1 MTSII
6 INSFYRALCSINDYT
21 PIKDMDMKKL
31 AVTLVDA
38 LYPEDGYVTLED
50 DPRGNFRMHL
60 NDQFMDRMRA
70 EVAKGLTV
78 AEAIETT
85 GLKEEK
91 QEATVPIS
99 VPEVKEVKAPKPKAA
114 PKPKLTPEE
123 EAAAKAEKEAKAA
136 ADKAEKE
143 AKAAADKAEK
153 EAKAAADK
161 AAKEAKAAADKA
173 AKEAQ
178 KAAEKAAKEEA
189 KKAPKPKFVGNI
201 EKLNPTQD
209 KAWKKIAADAKV
221 ELTDDHKKR
230 FIAAV
235 NALDH
240 TVYNQKKLEVHMAE
254 FFAPKEQEFKEEVMF
269 PVDFNGKEYF
279 VNKEGV
285 VHETIKQEDG
295 SDIDK
300 KIGHVGM
307 AEFADMKMPD
317 ASDFE

>member
-1 MTSII
+1 MSSII

-60 NDQFMDRMRA
+60 NDKFMDRMRA

-91 QEATVPIS
+91 QEVTVPVA
-99 VPEVKEVKAPKPKAA
+99 VPEVKEVKVEPPKPKKPKAA
-114 PKPKLTPEE
+114 PKPKLTPEQ
-123 EAAAKAEKEAKAA
+123 EAAAKAE
-136 ADKAEKE
+136 
-143 AKAAADKAEK
+143 
-153 EAKAAADK
+153 
-161 AAKEAKAAADKA
+161 KEAKAAADKA

-189 KKAPKPKFVGNI
+189 KKIPKPKFVGNV
-201 EKLNPTQD
+201 EKLNPTQE
-209 KAWKKIAADAKV
+209 KMWKKIAADANV

-230 FIAAV
+230 FITTV

-254 FFAPKEQEFKEEVMF
+254 FFVPKPVETKEEAMVL
-269 PVDFNGKEYF
+269 VEFNDKEYW
-279 VNKEGV
+279 VNKAGV
-285 VHETIKQEDG
+285 VHETIKQPDG

-300 KIGHVGM
+300 KVGNIGM
-307 AEFADMKMPD
+307 AEFADMKMPAD
-317 ASDFE
+317 EDFE

>member
-60 NDQFMDRMRA
+60 NDKFMDRMRA

-91 QEATVPIS
+91 QEATVPIT
-99 VPEVKEVKAPKPKAA
+99 VPEVKEVKVKPPPKPKAA

-136 ADKAEKE
+136 ADKA
-143 AKAAADKAEK
+143 
-153 EAKAAADK
+153 
-161 AAKEAKAAADKA
+161 AKEAKTAADKA

-209 KAWKKIAADAKV
+209 KTWKKIAADAKV
-221 ELTDDHKKR
+221 DLTDDHKKR

-254 FFAPKEQEFKEEVMF
+254 FFEPKPVETKEEAMVS
-269 PVDFNGKEYF
+269 VEFNDKEYW

-285 VHETIKQEDG
+285 VHETIKQPDDTE
-295 SDIDK
+295 IDK
-300 KIGHVGM
+300 KVGHVGM
-307 AEFADMKMPD
+307 AEFAEMKMPD

>member
-6 INSFYRALCSINDYT
+6 INSFYRALCSINDFT

-91 QEATVPIS
+91 QEVTVPIA
-99 VPEVKEVKAPKPKAA
+99 VPEVKEVKVEPPKPKKPKAA

-123 EAAAKAEKEAKAA
+123 EAAAKAEKEAQKAA
-136 ADKAEKE
+136 EKAEKE
-143 AKAAADKAEK
+143 AKAAADKAE
-153 EAKAAADK
+153 
-161 AAKEAKAAADKA
+161 
-173 AKEAQ
+173 KEAQ

-209 KAWKKIAADAKV
+209 KLWKKIAADAKV
-221 ELTDDHKKR
+221 DLTDDHKKR

-254 FFAPKEQEFKEEVMF
+254 FFVPKQETKEEAMVL
-269 PVDFNGKEYF
+269 VEFNDKEYW

-285 VHETIKQEDG
+285 VHETIKQPDDTE
-295 SDIDK
+295 IDK
-300 KIGHVGM
+300 KVGHVGM
-307 AEFADMKMPD
+307 AEFADMQMPAD
-317 ASDFE
+317 EDFE

>member
-6 INSFYRALCSINDYT
+6 INSFYRALCSINDFT

-60 NDQFMDRMRA
+60 NDKFMDRMRA

-99 VPEVKEVKAPKPKAA
+99 VPEVKEVKVEPPKPKKPKAA

-136 ADKAEKE
+136 ADKAE
-143 AKAAADKAEK
+143 
-153 EAKAAADK
+153 
-161 AAKEAKAAADKA
+161 KEAKAAADKA

-201 EKLNPTQD
+201 EKLNPTQE

-254 FFAPKEQEFKEEVMF
+254 FFEPKPVETKEEAMVA
-269 PVDFNGKEYF
+269 VEFNDKEYW

>member
-21 PIKDMDMKKL
+21 PIKDMDIKKL

-60 NDQFMDRMRA
+60 NDKFMDRMRA

-91 QEATVPIS
+91 QEVTVPVA
-99 VPEVKEVKAPKPKAA
+99 VPEVKEVKVEPPKPKKPKAA
-114 PKPKLTPEE
+114 PKPKLTPEQ
-123 EAAAKAEKEAKAA
+123 EAAAKAE
-136 ADKAEKE
+136 
-143 AKAAADKAEK
+143 
-153 EAKAAADK
+153 
-161 AAKEAKAAADKA
+161 KEAKAAADKA

-189 KKAPKPKFVGNI
+189 KKIPKPKFVGNV
-201 EKLNPTQD
+201 EKLNPTQE
-209 KAWKKIAADAKV
+209 KMWKKIAADANV

-230 FIAAV
+230 FIVAV

-254 FFAPKEQEFKEEVMF
+254 FFVPKPVVTKEEAMVA
-269 PVDFNGKEYF
+269 VEFNDKEYW

-285 VHETIKQEDG
+285 VHETTKQEDG
-295 SDIDK
+295 SEIDK

-307 AEFADMKMPD
+307 AEFADMKMPAD
-317 ASDFE
+317 EDFE

>member
-21 PIKDMDMKKL
+21 PIKDMDIKKL

-50 DPRGNFRMHL
+50 NPRGNFRIHM

-91 QEATVPIS
+91 QEATVPVAVT
-99 VPEVKEVKAPKPKAA
+99 VPEVKEVKVKPPPKPKAA

-123 EAAAKAEKEAKAA
+123 EAAAKAEKEAKAI
-136 ADKAEKE
+136 
-143 AKAAADKAEK
+143 
-153 EAKAAADK
+153 ADK
-161 AAKEAKAAADKA
+161 AAKEAE
-173 AKEAQ
+173 KEAK
-178 KAAEKAAKEEA
+178 KAAEKLAKEEA
-189 KKAPKPKFVGNI
+189 KKIPKPKFVGNI

-230 FIAAV
+230 FITTV

-254 FFAPKEQEFKEEVMF
+254 FFAPKPVETKEEAMVG
-269 PVDFNGKEYF
+269 VEFNGKDYW
-279 VNKEGV
+279 VNKDGV
-285 VHETIKQEDG
+285 VHETIKQPDDTE
-295 SDIDK
+295 IDK
-300 KIGHVGM
+300 KVGHVGM
-307 AEFADMKMPD
+307 AEFADMKMPAD
-317 ASDFE
+317 EDFE

>member
-1 MTSII
+1 MSSII

-21 PIKDMDMKKL
+21 PIKDMDIKKL

-50 DPRGNFRMHL
+50 NPRGNFRIHM

-91 QEATVPIS
+91 QEVTVPVA
-99 VPEVKEVKAPKPKAA
+99 VPEVKEVKVEPPKPKKPKAA

-136 ADKAEKE
+136 ADKAAKE
-143 AKAAADKAEK
+143 AEK
-153 EAKAAADK
+153 EAKKAAD
-161 AAKEAKAAADKA
+161 
-173 AKEAQ
+173 
-178 KAAEKAAKEEA
+178 KAAKEEA
-189 KKAPKPKFVGNI
+189 KKIPKPKFVGNI

-209 KAWKKIAADAKV
+209 KMWKKIAADANV

-230 FIAAV
+230 FITTV
-235 NALDH
+235 NALDN

-254 FFAPKEQEFKEEVMF
+254 FFVPKPAETKEEAMVA
-269 PVDFNGKEYF
+269 VDFEGKEYW
-279 VNKEGV
+279 VNKAGV
-285 VHETIKQEDG
+285 VHETFNQENGDP
-295 SDIDK
+295 IDK
-300 KIGHVGM
+300 KVGHVGM
-307 AEFADMKMPD
+307 AGFADMKMPAD
-317 ASDFE
+317 EDFE

>member
-6 INSFYRALCSINDYT
+6 INSFYRALCSINDFT

-91 QEATVPIS
+91 QEVTVPIA
-99 VPEVKEVKAPKPKAA
+99 VPEVKEVKVEPPKPKKSKAA

-123 EAAAKAEKEAKAA
+123 EAAAKAE
-136 ADKAEKE
+136 
-143 AKAAADKAEK
+143 
-153 EAKAAADK
+153 
-161 AAKEAKAAADKA
+161 KEAKAAADKA

-209 KAWKKIAADAKV
+209 KLWKKIAADAKV
-221 ELTDDHKKR
+221 DLTDDHKKR

-279 VNKEGV
+279 VNKDGV
-285 VHETIKQEDG
+285 VHETHKQEDG
-295 SDIDK
+295 SDIEK
-300 KIGHVGM
+300 KVGHVGM
-307 AEFADMKMPD
+307 AEFAEMPMPNPED
-317 ASDFE
+317 YA

>member
-1 MTSII
+1 MSSII

-21 PIKDMDMKKL
+21 PIKDMDIKKL

-50 DPRGNFRMHL
+50 NPRGNFRIHM

-91 QEATVPIS
+91 QEATVPVA
-99 VPEVKEVKAPKPKAA
+99 VPEVKEVKVEPPKPKKPKAA

-136 ADKAEKE
+136 ADKAAKE
-143 AKAAADKAEK
+143 AEK
-153 EAKAAADK
+153 EAKKAAD
-161 AAKEAKAAADKA
+161 
-173 AKEAQ
+173 
-178 KAAEKAAKEEA
+178 KAAKEEA
-189 KKAPKPKFVGNI
+189 KKIPKPKFVGNI

-209 KAWKKIAADAKV
+209 KMWKKIAADANV

-230 FIAAV
+230 FITTV
-235 NALDH
+235 NALDN

-254 FFAPKEQEFKEEVMF
+254 FFAPKEPVTKDVTMVPVEFEGKDYY
-269 PVDFNGKEYF
+269 VDS
-279 VNKEGV
+279 EGNV
-285 VHETIKQEDG
+285 YETIKQPDDT
-295 SDIDK
+295 DIEK
-300 KIGHVGM
+300 KVGHVGM
-307 AEFADMKMPD
+307 AGFADMPMPD
-317 ASDFE
+317 ASEFE

>member
-1 MTSII
+1 
-6 INSFYRALCSINDYT
+6 
-21 PIKDMDMKKL
+21 
-31 AVTLVDA
+31 
-38 LYPEDGYVTLED
+38 
-50 DPRGNFRMHL
+50 
-60 NDQFMDRMRA
+60 MDRMRA

-91 QEATVPIS
+91 QEVTVPLA
-99 VPEVKEVKAPKPKAA
+99 VPEVKEVKVEPPKPKKPKAA

-136 ADKAEKE
+136 AEKAE
-143 AKAAADKAEK
+143 
-153 EAKAAADK
+153 
-161 AAKEAKAAADKA
+161 KEAKAAADKA

-209 KAWKKIAADAKV
+209 KTWKKIAADAKV
-221 ELTDDHKKR
+221 DLTDDHKKR
-230 FIAAV
+230 FFTAV

-254 FFAPKEQEFKEEVMF
+254 FFEPKPVETKEEAMVA
-269 PVDFNGKEYF
+269 VEFNDKEYW

>member
-1 MTSII
+1 MSSII

-21 PIKDMDMKKL
+21 PIKDMDIKKL

-50 DPRGNFRMHL
+50 NPRGNFRIHM

-91 QEATVPIS
+91 QEVTVPVA
-99 VPEVKEVKAPKPKAA
+99 VPEVKEVKVEPPKPKKPKAA
-114 PKPKLTPEE
+114 PKPKLTPEQ
-123 EAAAKAEKEAKAA
+123 EAAAKAE
-136 ADKAEKE
+136 
-143 AKAAADKAEK
+143 
-153 EAKAAADK
+153 
-161 AAKEAKAAADKA
+161 KEAKAAADKA

-189 KKAPKPKFVGNI
+189 KKIPKPKFVGNV
-201 EKLNPTQD
+201 EKLNPTQE
-209 KAWKKIAADAKV
+209 KMWKKIAADAKV

-230 FIAAV
+230 FITTV

-254 FFAPKEQEFKEEVMF
+254 FFVPKQETRDEELVQ
-269 PVDFNGKEYF
+269 VDFEGKEYF
-279 VNKEGV
+279 VNKEGH
-285 VHETIKQEDG
+285 VHEELKKEDG
-295 SDIDK
+295 ADSIYK

-307 AEFADMKMPD
+307 ADFKDMPPVD
-317 ASDFE
+317 PADFE

>member
-6 INSFYRALCSINDYT
+6 INSFYRALCSINDFT

-60 NDQFMDRMRA
+60 NDKFMDRMRA

-91 QEATVPIS
+91 QEATVP
-99 VPEVKEVKAPKPKAA
+99 VAAPEVKEVKVKPPPKPKAA

-136 ADKAEKE
+136 ADKA
-143 AKAAADKAEK
+143 
-153 EAKAAADK
+153 
-161 AAKEAKAAADKA
+161 

-178 KAAEKAAKEEA
+178 KAAEKLAKEEA
-189 KKAPKPKFVGNI
+189 KKIPKPKFVGNI

-209 KAWKKIAADAKV
+209 KTWKKIAADANV

-230 FIAAV
+230 FITAV
-235 NALDH
+235 HALDH
-240 TVYNQKKLEVHMAE
+240 TVYNHKKLEVRMAE
-254 FFAPKEQEFKEEVMF
+254 FFAPR
-269 PVDFNGKEYF
+269 
-279 VNKEGV
+279 
-285 VHETIKQEDG
+285 
-295 SDIDK
+295 
-300 KIGHVGM
+300 
-307 AEFADMKMPD
+307 
-317 ASDFE
+317 

>member
-1 MTSII
+1 MSSII

-21 PIKDMDMKKL
+21 PIKDMDIKKL

-60 NDQFMDRMRA
+60 NDKFMDRMRA

-91 QEATVPIS
+91 QEVTVPIAVPEVK
-99 VPEVKEVKAPKPKAA
+99 VPEVKEVKVEPPKPKKPKAA

-136 ADKAEKE
+136 ADKAAKE
-143 AKAAADKAEK
+143 AEK
-153 EAKAAADK
+153 EAK
-161 AAKEAKAAADKA
+161 
-173 AKEAQ
+173 

-189 KKAPKPKFVGNI
+189 KKIPKPKFVGNI

-209 KAWKKIAADAKV
+209 KMWKKIAADANV

-230 FIAAV
+230 FITTV

-254 FFAPKEQEFKEEVMF
+254 FFAPKPPEIKEEAMVS
-269 PVDFNGKEYF
+269 VDFEGKEYW

-285 VHETIKQEDG
+285 VHETFNQENGDP
-295 SDIDK
+295 IDK
-300 KIGHVGM
+300 KVGHVGM
-307 AEFADMKMPD
+307 AGFAEMPMPD
-317 ASDFE
+317 ASAFD

>member
-6 INSFYRALCSINDYT
+6 INSFYRALCSINDFT

-91 QEATVPIS
+91 QEVTVPIA
-99 VPEVKEVKAPKPKAA
+99 VPEVKEVKVEPPKPKKPKAA

-123 EAAAKAEKEAKAA
+123 EAAAKAE
-136 ADKAEKE
+136 
-143 AKAAADKAEK
+143 
-153 EAKAAADK
+153 
-161 AAKEAKAAADKA
+161 KEAKAAADKA

-209 KAWKKIAADAKV
+209 KLWKKIAADAKV
-221 ELTDDHKKR
+221 DLTDDHKKR

-254 FFAPKEQEFKEEVMF
+254 FFVPKQETKEEAMVL
-269 PVDFNGKEYF
+269 VEFNDKEYW

-285 VHETIKQEDG
+285 VHETIKQPDDTE
-295 SDIDK
+295 IDK
-300 KIGHVGM
+300 KVGHVGM
-307 AEFADMKMPD
+307 AEFADMQMPAD
-317 ASDFE
+317 EDFE

>member
-21 PIKDMDMKKL
+21 PIKDMDIKKL

-60 NDQFMDRMRA
+60 NDKFMDRMRA

-91 QEATVPIS
+91 QEVTVPVA
-99 VPEVKEVKAPKPKAA
+99 VPEVKEVKVEPPKPKKPKAA

-136 ADKAEKE
+136 ADKAAKE
-143 AKAAADKAEK
+143 AEK
-153 EAKAAADK
+153 EAK
-161 AAKEAKAAADKA
+161 
-173 AKEAQ
+173 

-189 KKAPKPKFVGNI
+189 KKIPKPKFVGNI

-209 KAWKKIAADAKV
+209 KMWKKIAADANV

-230 FIAAV
+230 FITTV

-254 FFAPKEQEFKEEVMF
+254 FFAPKEPEIKEEEMF

-279 VNKEGV
+279 VNKDGV
-285 VHETIKQEDG
+285 VHETTKAPDG
-295 SDIDK
+295 SDIEK
-300 KIGHVGM
+300 KVGHVGM
-307 AEFADMKMPD
+307 AEFADMKMPNPD
-317 ASDFE
+317 DYA

>member
-6 INSFYRALCSINDYT
+6 INSFYRALCSINDFT

-60 NDQFMDRMRA
+60 NDKFMDRMRA

-91 QEATVPIS
+91 QEATVPIT
-99 VPEVKEVKAPKPKAA
+99 VPEVKEVKVKPPPKPKAA

-123 EAAAKAEKEAKAA
+123 EAAAKAEKEAQ
-136 ADKAEKE
+136 
-143 AKAAADKAEK
+143 
-153 EAKAAADK
+153 K
-161 AAKEAKAAADKA
+161 AAKD
-173 AKEAQ
+173 AQ

-201 EKLNPTQD
+201 EKLNPTQE

-221 ELTDDHKKR
+221 DLTDDHKKR
-230 FIAAV
+230 FITAV

-254 FFAPKEQEFKEEVMF
+254 FFEPKEPEIKEEAMVG
-269 PVDFNGKEYF
+269 VEFNGKDYW

-285 VHETIKQEDG
+285 VHETIKQPDDTE
-295 SDIDK
+295 IDK
-300 KIGHVGM
+300 KVGHVGM
-307 AEFADMKMPD
+307 AEFAEMKMPD